1 MHVRASERVRACAH
15 ARTHAISRAR
25 RTLSHLDREGLLGQ
39 HIRRHAGA
47 EIEAKKQREEEGDD
61 GRCRIDCSEG
71 REKLVEHH
79 VCARDETEGEC
90 LYRQISVREWV
101 SGCVGKWANVCVKR
115 GRLRG
120 GWGASGATEGHVD
133 RGSH

>member
-1 MHVRASERVRACAH
+1 MR
-15 ARTHAISRAR
+15 SRAHTR
-25 RTLSHLDREGLLGQ
+25 YLSRSAHTLSHLDREGLLGQ

-61 GRCRIDCSEG
+61 GCGRIDCTEG

-79 VCARDETEGEC
+79 VRARDETEGEC
-90 LYRQISVREWV
+90 LCRQISVREWV